1 MTRRPPAVRSA
12 REGYSADN
20 KMASTLILANIAIHG
35 GEQALPVVWARL
47 IQTKMVRTIK
57 GPLFGSRAA

>member
-12 REGYSADN
+12 REGYNASNLLAARLVLAD
-20 KMASTLILANIAIHG
+20 IARYG
-35 GEQALPVVWARL
+35 GEQAGLVVWARL
-47 IQTKMVRTIK
+47 IQVKNVRRID